1 MEPRQRIRL
10 PNKGN
15 DCDFLPVHKNANPME
30 GRAFPLS
37 PMLDTILDG
46 KGEGRVGAP
55 IHGEKTLRHYDVFG
69 GFLFVSGG
77 KGEAVT
83 SVIRRLHSELRSI
96 YHHLSPEDPL
106 V

>member
-83 SVIRRLHSELRSI
+83 SVIRR
-96 YHHLSPEDPL
+96 
-106 V
+106 